1 VKFLF
6 RIFIAILS
14 GLSTC
19 FAFPTI
25 LVLVDRILS
34 RTVFF
39 IFPYVGILILFACV
53 ILPFPIYYALKY
65 RDIKKIQTPKKTQ
78 AIIVFAAASLP
89 IAIFIVFGGTSFK
102 GTISLLLWNIA
113 LLLNLFFFSA
123 IVLSSLYYLLR
134 TALAVKR
141 RQEAHCHYEQP
152 KAKK

>member
-14 GLSTC
+14 GISTC
-19 FAFPTI
+19 FALPII

-39 IFPYVGILILFACV
+39 VFPYVGILILFACV
-53 ILPFPIYYALKY
+53 TLPFPIYYALKY
-65 RDIKKIQTPKKTQ
+65 RDTKKIQTPKKTQ
-78 AIIVFAAASLP
+78 AIIVFTAASLP
-89 IAIFIVFGGTSFK
+89 IAVFIVIVGTSFR

-113 LLLNLFFFSA
+113 LLLNLFFFST

-134 TALAVKR
+134 TVIIVKR
-141 RQEAHCHYEQP
+141 RQ
-152 KAKK
+152 